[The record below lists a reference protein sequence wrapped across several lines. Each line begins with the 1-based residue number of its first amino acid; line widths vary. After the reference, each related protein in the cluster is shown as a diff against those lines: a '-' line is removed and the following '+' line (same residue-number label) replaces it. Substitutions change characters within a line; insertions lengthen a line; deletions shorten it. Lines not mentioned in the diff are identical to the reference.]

1 VAKTVE
7 PETWFI
13 RGEGGGIYEMSL
25 PLHEVIAHQLLKGY
39 SKRVNA
45 DGTDY
50 VETTER
56 TRPAIN
62 AAKAEWV
69 SWAVH
74 RGERPDDAEAATK
87 TDLIEK
93 YGL

>member
-1 VAKTVE
+1 MAD
-7 PETWFI
+7 TWFI
-13 RGEGGGIYEMSL
+13 RGEGGGIFEMSL

-39 SKRVNA
+39 AKRVNK
-45 DGTDY
+45 DGTDW
-50 VETTER
+50 VEPEPR
-56 TRPAIN
+56 VKPAVN

-74 RGERPDDAEAATK
+74 QGLTPDDADALTK

-93 YGL
+93 YGV

>member
-1 VAKTVE
+1 MAK

-25 PLHEVIAHQLLKGY
+25 PLHEVFANQLLKGY
-39 SKRVNA
+39 AKRVNK
-45 DGTDY
+45 DGTEY
-50 VETTER
+50 VEAVER
-56 TRPAIN
+56 TRPAVN

-74 RGERPDDAEAATK
+74 QGCAPDDAEAATK